1 MKKEYNTPSMIITSF
16 SNEGT
21 IMTSGITTNDSAQT
35 NLGTL
40 TVGNEQWF

>member
-16 SNEGT
+16 SNEEV
-21 IMTSGITTNDSAQT
+21 ITTSAITTKDETQT

-40 TVGNEQWF
+40 NVGSEQWF